1 LGKRKYSSHNHIIWQ
16 HFMYFAAATLV
27 REVLHL
33 LRLYM
38 VQHLILLGRWA
49 VELLFNHKLSV
60 LNLFWRESVP
70 NLFACFHGMYTFLS
84 TCFVLVHHLHQEA
97 YNYF

>member
-49 VELLFNHKLSV
+49 VELLFIHKLFV
-60 LNLFWRESVP
+60 LNPFLKRICSKPFC
-70 NLFACFHGMYTFLS
+70 LFAWNF
-84 TCFVLVHHLHQEA
+84 
-97 YNYF
+97 